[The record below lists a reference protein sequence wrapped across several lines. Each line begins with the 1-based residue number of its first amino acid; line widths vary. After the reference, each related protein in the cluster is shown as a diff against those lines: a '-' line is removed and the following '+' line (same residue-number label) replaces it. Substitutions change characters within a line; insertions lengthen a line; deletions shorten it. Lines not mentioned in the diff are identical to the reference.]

1 VIAVRT
7 EVNGKRSEHKRTM
20 VIGPGGMKCA
30 CCGPAPGD
38 TRKRAM
44 RTSKR
49 RERREAMRE
58 ARETREDASE

>member
-1 VIAVRT
+1 VIPVVPN
-7 EVNGKRSEHKRTM
+7 VNGKRSEHKRTM
-20 VIGPGGMKCA
+20 VIGPGGMNCT

-49 RERREAMRE
+49 REKREAMRQ
-58 ARETREDASE
+58 AREDANECKN